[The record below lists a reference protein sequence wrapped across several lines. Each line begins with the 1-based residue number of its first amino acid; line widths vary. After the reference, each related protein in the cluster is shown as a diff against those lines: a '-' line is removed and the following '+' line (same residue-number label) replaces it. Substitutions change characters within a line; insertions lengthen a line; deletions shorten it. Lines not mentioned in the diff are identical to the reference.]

1 MGIAVPS
8 RVQGEGMEVGG
19 CPSMPE
25 RERSKLF
32 DSWPDDYDRWFTTP
46 IGALIKKIESE
57 LLVELLC
64 PQSGERIL
72 DAGCGTG
79 VFTLD
84 ILSQGA
90 HVVGID
96 LSFPMLQRA
105 KEKAEAH
112 PLQFVSADLLRL
124 PFREDSFD
132 KVISVTA
139 LEFIEDGEKAIEEFF
154 RVTRRGGSIVVA
166 TLNSL
171 SPWAVRR
178 KSKKDH
184 PLFKEAIFRSPEE
197 LLSLAPISGRVSTA
211 IHFEKG
217 EDLEKAI
224 EIERR
229 GKEKNSDT
237 GAFVVAR
244 WEKP

>member
-1 MGIAVPS
+1 MISESKRP
-8 RVQGEGMEVGG
+8 
-19 CPSMPE
+19 
-25 RERSKLF
+25 KLF

-46 IGALIKKIESE
+46 AGALIKNIESE
-57 LLVELLC
+57 LLQELLC
-64 PQSGERIL
+64 PKPAERIL

-96 LSFPMLQRA
+96 LSCPMLQRA
-105 KEKAEAH
+105 KAKAKAH
-112 PLQFVSADLLRL
+112 PLQLVSADLLRL
-124 PFREDSFD
+124 PFRKDSFD

-139 LEFIEDGEKAIEEFF
+139 LEFIEDGKKAIEEFF
-154 RVTRRGGSIVVA
+154 RVVRRGGLVVVA

-197 LLSLAPISGRVSTA
+197 LLSLTPIRGRLKTA

-224 EIERR
+224 EIEKR
-229 GKEKNSDT
+229 GKEKNLIT
-237 GAFVVAR
+237 GAFMVAR